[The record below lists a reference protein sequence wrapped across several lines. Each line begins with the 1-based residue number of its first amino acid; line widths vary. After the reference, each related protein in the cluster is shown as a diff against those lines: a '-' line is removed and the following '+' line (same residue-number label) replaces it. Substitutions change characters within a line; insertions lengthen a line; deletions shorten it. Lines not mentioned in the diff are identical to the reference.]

1 MQDDVSDGTRWA
13 IAQGLADPQRICI
26 YGGSYGGYAA
36 VWGVIK
42 EPDLYK
48 CSVGYVGAYDMQIF
62 FNGDNSDASRSRSI
76 DQYLSSHVGEGAE
89 YLASISPVQHV
100 DKIKVPLLLVHGSR
114 DVRVPIIHANNL
126 RKALDNA
133 GKPYE
138 WMVKDD
144 GHGFFKVENRVELY
158 DAMLN
163 FFNKHIGATPVAKQ
177 N

>member
-1 MQDDVSDGTRWA
+1 M
-13 IAQGLADPQRICI
+13 
-26 YGGSYGGYAA
+26 
-36 VWGVIK
+36 
-42 EPDLYK
+42 
-48 CSVGYVGAYDMQIF
+48 
-62 FNGDNSDASRSRSI
+62 
-76 DQYLSSHVGEGAE
+76 
-89 YLASISPVQHV
+89 QHV

-158 DAMLN
+158 DAMLT
-163 FFNKHIGATPVAKQ
+163 FFNKHIGLEKAAP
-177 N
+177 NN